1 MGPPAVG
8 KAFSLFCQV
17 AQSPLKAGVYTCHK
31 GSNLTLIHP
40 DSFFPVRHTQNHVFY
55 SSKLDGFDDS
65 PMERAYM
72 THVYLSRQALFFL
85 LKIVLLSI
93 FINPKL
99 QICFFS
105 FPRSW
110 GTRVNSNSLY
120 ARLARQ
126 YCPSTWNLSFS
137 ESIPLG
143 F

>member
-55 SSKLDGFDDS
+55 SSKLDGFDVS

-85 LKIVLLSI
+85 LKIVFLSI
-93 FINPKL
+93 FINHKL
-99 QICFFS
+99 QICFFFLS
-105 FPRSW
+105 TQLGHPSEFQLIIRKI
-110 GTRVNSNSLY
+110 GT
-120 ARLARQ
+120 
-126 YCPSTWNLSFS
+126 
-137 ESIPLG
+137 SILPIDVE
-143 F
+143 FKF